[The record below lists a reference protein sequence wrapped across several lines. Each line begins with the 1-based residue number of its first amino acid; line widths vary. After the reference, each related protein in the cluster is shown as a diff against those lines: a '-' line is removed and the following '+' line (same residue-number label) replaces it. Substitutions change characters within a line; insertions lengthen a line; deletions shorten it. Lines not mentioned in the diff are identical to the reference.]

1 MNKICLK
8 SLLRH
13 IFIYHTNT
21 TVKTN
26 SKLKA
31 NVSEMLLCPE
41 GRKYITL
48 GVTDTANTDS

>member
-8 SLLRH
+8 SLLCH

-41 GRKYITL
+41 GRKYIKL
-48 GVTDTANTDS
+48 SATDTANTDS

>member
-1 MNKICLK
+1 MHKICLK
-8 SLLRH
+8 SLLSF
-13 IFIYHTNT
+13 FIYHTNT

-31 NVSEMLLCPE
+31 NVSEMLLCSE
-41 GRKYITL
+41 GTKYIKL